1 MGQFIK
7 GMHRCFQTR
16 NCNFINLL
24 CHFANIFVLD
34 VDSDLQ
40 WTKLWIHIQ
49 AELLQCFTSALH
61 KQLLVKVS
69 QLLKT

>member
-7 GMHRCFQTR
+7 GMHGCFQSR

-34 VDSDLQ
+34 VGSDLQ
-40 WTKLWIHIQ
+40 
-49 AELLQCFTSALH
+49 
-61 KQLLVKVS
+61 
-69 QLLKT
+69 